1 MKTRILS
8 LLLCIC
14 LLFSAVA
21 LFSSCSLGGSKDIEL
36 KGYNLIYAEDASDSL
51 DANIATTHKALQE
64 KTGETV
70 GLIKVKGDSEDED
83 LTDYEIL
90 VGNTGRKETNKAL
103 RSIRGHGYTIKVI
116 KNKIVIVGTT
126 NFLTMLALQ
135 KFNDL
140 CLTGEKSAVLT
151 VEKVRESK
159 IETLS
164 IADQKWAFVH
174 SPYLDE
180 VDFVPKQ
187 IAETKEMIGK
197 YSSIRGTAMKIIA
210 DTSKN
215 DTEIIVGVTN
225 RAEGKE
231 FMVGMDAL
239 DYGVGVKNGKV
250 IIAGLGDTAL
260 SKAFILF
267 RDMLRDSVVE
277 VDDEKIFVL
286 PADFSLIFTDTEN
299 AAFTDFP
306 RPEGLV
312 LSGTA
317 DVHDGTEFYYEGKG
331 VSLDAY
337 KAYCEKLVAA
347 GYRLYGKANDDVEGS
362 YYRTY
367 VNEQAGG
374 TLYVAYSAYTHRI
387 KQDLTDV
394 FSPAIRVVSARLDA
408 VNLVDEQ
415 SYNFVPFDRVQNSSI
430 TAVELFPVH
439 EGKFEGKEYRYY
451 GNIYIMT
458 LEDGS
463 FVLFDAGRNVDGKTS
478 TEIYKTLLALYLEGH
493 DYDNDGV
500 ADTDEMPTEENPI
513 RIAAWVFSHGHSD
526 HVGAFES
533 FINNYCAG
541 YGTTHIAANKL
552 ASGIGGHRTY
562 VTIDRLISNFTSDEE
577 HYADGSEPVRDKYA
591 TLAAKVKDAEGKE
604 AGFKYYKV
612 HTGQKFWLANVEFEV
627 ILTHED
633 IFPQKIHIYNNA
645 STVIRT
651 TMYYTD
657 DDGKTLTDKKAS
669 VLWLG
674 DAQTQASQSMR
685 ALYGEALQSDM
696 LQYAHHG
703 FSGCEWKF
711 YQLVKPKLVWWPQ
724 GELEFEA
731 YVIASGKSATSANG
745 VNYRVI
751 NELKSL
757 QYIIL
762 SMEGNYTLTIG
773 SKGAVYTGYS
783 GTNKLGVRKVSLGST
798 SAKITSELV
807 SGNIKSGYLHTK
819 YK

>member
-1 MKTRILS
+1 MMHSCITFERKNIMKTRILS

-21 LFSSCSLGGSKDIEL
+21 LFSSCSFGGSKDIEL

-51 DANIATTHKALQE
+51 DAYIATTHKALQE

-70 GLIKVKGDSEDED
+70 GLIKVRADKEDED

-90 VGNTGRKETNKAL
+90 VGNTGRKETAKAL
-103 RSIRGHGYTIKVI
+103 KSIRGHGYTIKVI
-116 KNKIVIVGTT
+116 KDKIVIVGTT
-126 NFLTMLALQ
+126 NLLTLLALQ

-140 CLTGEKSAVLT
+140 CLTGEKNAVLT

-164 IADQKWAFVH
+164 IADSKWAFVY
-174 SPYLDE
+174 SYLLDE
-180 VDFVPKQ
+180 ADFVPHQ
-187 IAETKEMIGK
+187 IAETKDMIGK
-197 YSSIRGTAMKIIA
+197 CSSIRGTGMKMIA

-215 DTEIIVGVTN
+215 DSEIIVGATN

-260 SKAFILF
+260 KKAFILF
-267 RDMLRDSVVE
+267 RDVLRDSVVE
-277 VDDEKIFVL
+277 EDDKKVFIL
-286 PADFSLIFTDTEN
+286 PADLSLIYTDTEN

-306 RPEGLV
+306 RPEGLA

-374 TLYVAYSAYTHRI
+374 TLYVAYSAYKHAI
-387 KQDLTDV
+387 KEELTDT
-394 FSPAIRVVSARLDA
+394 FSHAIRIVSAKLDT

-415 SYNFVPFDRVQNSSI
+415 SYNFVPFTRVQNSSI
-430 TAVELFPVH
+430 TAVELFPVY
-439 EGKFEGKEYRYY
+439 EGKFEGKDERYY

-478 TEIYKTLLALYLEGH
+478 QEIYKTLLALYLEGH
-493 DYDNDGV
+493 NN
-500 ADTDEMPTEENPI
+500 EMPTEEKPI

-526 HVGAFES
+526 HVGSFES

-541 YGTTHIAANKL
+541 YGDTQIAAGDL
-552 ASGIGGHRTY
+552 ASGIGKHTTF

-577 HYADGSEPVRDKYA
+577 NYADGGEPVRDKYA
-591 TLAAKVKDAEGKE
+591 TLAAKIKDAPGED

-627 ILTHED
+627 VLTHED

-651 TMYYTD
+651 TMYYTEN
-657 DDGKTLTDKKAS
+657 GKSLTDKKAS

-674 DAQTQASQSMR
+674 DAQKQASQ
-685 ALYGEALQSDM
+685 
-696 LQYAHHG
+696 
-703 FSGCEWKF
+703 
-711 YQLVKPKLVWWPQ
+711 
-724 GELEFEA
+724 
-731 YVIASGKSATSANG
+731 
-745 VNYRVI
+745 
-751 NELKSL
+751 
-757 QYIIL
+757 
-762 SMEGNYTLTIG
+762 
-773 SKGAVYTGYS
+773 
-783 GTNKLGVRKVSLGST
+783 
-798 SAKITSELV
+798 
-807 SGNIKSGYLHTK
+807 
-819 YK
+819 